1 MKLTEKQL
9 KKIILE
15 ELTALSESWKDY
27 DPEGE
32 DENLS
37 ALSERMD
44 RHSLD
49 EELLAELESDP
60 AETVTCTEF
69 LQRETLDEKKSA
81 AWQRKAGKNKEGGLN
96 AKGRKSYEKD
106 NPGSD
111 LKAPVS
117 AKQAKKSKGGKS
129 AKRRKSFCARMC
141 GMKKKNTGAKGKRD
155 PDSRINKSLR
165 KWDCNC

>member
-69 LQRETLDEKKSA
+69 LQRETLDEKKA
-81 AWQRKAGKNKEGGLN
+81 PRGK
-96 AKGRKSYEKD
+96 EK
-106 NPGSD
+106 
-111 LKAPVS
+111 PV
-117 AKQAKKSKGGKS
+117 KTKKV
-129 AKRRKSFCARMC
+129 A
-141 GMKKKNTGAKGKRD
+141 
-155 PDSRINKSLR
+155 
-165 KWDCNC
+165 